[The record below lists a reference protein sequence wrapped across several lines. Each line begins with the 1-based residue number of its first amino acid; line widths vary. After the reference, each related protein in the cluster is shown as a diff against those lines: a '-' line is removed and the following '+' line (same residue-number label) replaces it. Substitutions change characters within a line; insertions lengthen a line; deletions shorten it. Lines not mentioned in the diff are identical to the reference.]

1 MMHWIGFHC
10 DDIFYSEKN
19 TFGEAVSMI
28 MAFMNKHNCTESNLI
43 IDVQGDAA
51 ITSVFNLN
59 KKSGQYRQ

>member
-1 MMHWIGFHC
+1 M
-10 DDIFYSEKN
+10 YKKN
-19 TFGEAVSMI
+19 TVGEAVSMI

-59 KKSGQYRQ
+59 KNGVVLYTKIQESNVEDN